1 MEMSFN
7 LPFSTSL
14 RAFQKKFSSVAF
26 IAVSSS
32 NRSMTGD
39 DTSHHVKADSK
50 MVKGKIT
57 RIELLKELRL
67 LGIKAEL
74 LKNLD
79 LEQLQNFANNTK
91 WLESTYN
98 NEPASLPKRRRDRS
112 TDEIGSADI
121 SLTDFDKEILKNL
134 LESSG
139 RVSSQTIS
147 RKLEIPVT
155 AIYRRRMRLENEF
168 LEIVYTLKLDKLGWR
183 NANLLISTSKGKAPS
198 IGKELLTHNSITV
211 VSRSIGEHTIDLHAE
226 IIFRN
231 NTELL
236 NLIEWIKSR
245 DGVKDVVWS
254 EPVEVVGK
262 NIARPL
268 EILDQLK
275 TS

>member
-1 MEMSFN
+1 
-7 LPFSTSL
+7 
-14 RAFQKKFSSVAF
+14 
-26 IAVSSS
+26 
-32 NRSMTGD
+32 MTRD
-39 DTSHHVKADSK
+39 DATEYMKAESK
-50 MVKGKIT
+50 MVKRRIT
-57 RIELLKELRL
+57 RIDLLRELRSM
-67 LGIKAEL
+67 GIKAEL

-79 LEQLQNFANNTK
+79 LEQLQNLASNSK
-91 WLESTYN
+91 WLDNTYN
-98 NEPASLPKRRRDRS
+98 NELASSPKRRKDLS
-112 TDEIGSADI
+112 KDEIGSANI

-183 NANLLISTSKGKAPS
+183 NANLLISTSKGKASS
-198 IGKELLTHNSITV
+198 IGKELLTNNSITV

-226 IIFRN
+226 IMFRN